1 MLQTEE
7 GQKCDVRTELYSTMT
22 RLKPHYHISTNQLN
36 VFYQF
41 IFSVIPV
48 IVFKNL
54 QTSRVLFNLDHCD
67 WHTASLEFQMRSI
80 RFFKFQAN
88 SNIFSP
94 SSYHFV
100 EKKSNNLLVCPHL
113 DMLNKF
119 RIGIE
124 VDFLIMLE

>member
-22 RLKPHYHISTNQLN
+22 RFKPHYHISTNQLN
-36 VFYQF
+36 IFYQF

-48 IVFKNL
+48 IVFKN
-54 QTSRVLFNLDHCD
+54 SRVLFNLDHCD
-67 WHTASLEFQMRSI
+67 WHTATLEFQMRSI

-88 SNIFSP
+88 SNIFFP
-94 SSYHFV
+94 LHQIILW
-100 EKKSNNLLVCPHL
+100 KKINNLLVCPHL
-113 DMLNKF
+113 GMLNNF
-119 RIGIE
+119 RIGTE